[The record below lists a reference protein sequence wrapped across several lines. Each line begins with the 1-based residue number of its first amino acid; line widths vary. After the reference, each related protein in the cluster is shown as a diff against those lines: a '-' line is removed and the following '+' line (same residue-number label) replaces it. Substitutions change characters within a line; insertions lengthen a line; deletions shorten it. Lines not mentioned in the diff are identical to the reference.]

1 MKKLIVQIFT
11 FLNLILFI
19 NFSSLADTFV
29 YSGGC
34 FWCTE
39 ADMEKMDGVSEPVS
53 GFKVTLKVKLYYDY
67 GY

>member
-1 MKKLIVQIFT
+1 MKKLTIQIFI

-39 ADMEKMDGVSEPVS
+39 ADMEKLDGVSEVES
-53 GFKVTLKVKLYYDY
+53 GFTAGTTKNPKYIQ
-67 GY
+67 G